1 MVSRRGGG
9 STSIAL
15 SRLPLAE
22 STTSQPLVRSLSRM
36 ASAPAKSRFSRN
48 RDRSARSRAA
58 SASSV
63 ASPIGFCLL
72 LLFGFDGLGQLGDD
86 LERISD
92 HAQVRHLEDG
102 RLAVLVDGDDDFRA
116 LHSDGVL

>member
-15 SRLPLAE
+15 SRLPPAE
-22 STTSQPLVRSLSRM
+22 STTSQPLVRRRSRM

-72 LLFGFDGLGQLGDD
+72 LLLGFDGLGQLGDE

-92 HAQVRHLEDG
+92 RAQVGHLEFG
-102 RLAVLVDGDDDFRA
+102 RRGALVDGDDDLRAFRPYA
-116 LHSDGVL
+116 